1 MGAGS
6 LRALGLLVSAACAS
20 PAGSGSLSGTIG
32 YRERMALPEGSVVKV
47 VLLDVSLVDAPARV
61 IAEQEIRPTSQERM
75 GMSRHAVPIPFTL
88 AYDPA
93 EIERGHRYGL
103 RASITDVNGRLLW
116 GTTSSH
122 PVLGADA
129 PEAHA
134 LVLQRAREV
143 LAYACD
149 AFAFRVEVAADGVR
163 LSLPAGRS
171 LDLPAVPSASGARYS
186 DGRST
191 FWSKGD
197 EALLTLDGVEH
208 AGCRLAKKAAP

>member
-1 MGAGS
+1 MGGGL
-6 LRALGLLVSAACAS
+6 LRALGLLLVSAACAS
-20 PAGSGSLSGTIG
+20 PAGSGSLSGTVS
-32 YRERMALPEGSVVKV
+32 YRERMALPEGAVVKV

-61 IAEQEIRPTSQERM
+61 IAEQEIRPTQQ
-75 GMSRHAVPIPFTL
+75 VPVPFTL
-88 AYDPA
+88 AYDPS
-93 EIERGHRYGL
+93 ELERGHRYGL
-103 RASITDVNGRLLW
+103 RASIQDVNGRLLW

-122 PVLGADA
+122 PVFGADA
-129 PEAHA
+129 PETHA

-143 LAYACD
+143 LSYACD

-163 LSLPAGRS
+163 LSLPDGRS

-208 AGCRLAKKAAP
+208 AGCRLAKKTAP

>member
-1 MGAGS
+1 
-6 LRALGLLVSAACAS
+6 
-20 PAGSGSLSGTIG
+20 
-32 YRERMALPEGSVVKV
+32 MALPEGAVVKV

-61 IAEQEIRPTSQERM
+61 IAEQEIRTTSQ
-75 GMSRHAVPIPFTL
+75 APIAFAL

-103 RASITDVNGRLLW
+103 RASIRDVNGRLLW

-122 PVLGADA
+122 PVFGADT
-129 PEAHA
+129 PETHA

-143 LAYACD
+143 LAYTCD
-149 AFAFRVEVAADGVR
+149 ALAFRVEVAADGVR
-163 LSLPAGRS
+163 LSLPGGRS

-186 DGRST
+186 DGRDA

-197 EALLTLDGVEH
+197 SALLTLDGVEH
-208 AGCRLAKKAAP
+208 AGCRLAKTAP